1 MNVSVII
8 VNYNTKEII
17 KNCLASI
24 FEKTKGI
31 SFEVIVSDNGS
42 TDGSIEMIKS
52 EFPQVVLIENNAN
65 LGFGKANNIGVKKAK
80 GEYLFFLNSDTVL
93 LNNAVKCF
101 ADFAEHDSSKS
112 LLGSYLRYLDG
123 SVSNSYG
130 TFINPFVWSLKKN
143 VYDFYPKVF
152 ERRLSQIKK
161 ERSHDELEEKYVDFI
176 TGADLF
182 IKKDVFETIGGF
194 DEHFFMYH
202 EDEDLGRAALKS
214 GFKSKIIPEPKIV
227 HLESVSSKVKSKKLM
242 IQDASFFFYCKKW
255 NPHFKFKLIKLFFY
269 LVFPLRLFSN
279 TLTKQGKCDM
289 KQNLKATMKKLKEE
303 K

>member
-8 VNYNTKEII
+8 VNYNTKELIR
-17 KNCLASI
+17 NCLASI

-31 SFEVIVSDNGS
+31 NFEVIVSDNGS
-42 TDGSIEMIKS
+42 SDGSIEMIKS
-52 EFPQVVLIENNAN
+52 DFPQVVLIENNAN

-93 LNNAVKCF
+93 LNNAVKFF

-143 VYDFYPKVF
+143 VYDFYPKVL
-152 ERRLSQIKK
+152 ERRLLHIK
-161 ERSHDELEEKYVDFI
+161 EKRAYKKLDVRLVDYI

-202 EDEDLGRAALKS
+202 EDEDLGRVALKS
-214 GFKSKIIPEPKIV
+214 GFKSKLVPEPKIV
-227 HLESVSSKVKSKKLM
+227 HLEGVSSKVKSKKLM
-242 IQDASFFFYCKKW
+242 IQDASFFYYCKKW
-255 NPHFKFKLIKLFFY
+255 NSPFKFKLIKLFFY
-269 LVFPLRLFSN
+269 LVFPIRLFSKE
-279 TLTKQGKCDM
+279 LTKLEKKEM
-289 KQNLKATMKKLKEE
+289 KENIKETFKNL
-303 K
+303 